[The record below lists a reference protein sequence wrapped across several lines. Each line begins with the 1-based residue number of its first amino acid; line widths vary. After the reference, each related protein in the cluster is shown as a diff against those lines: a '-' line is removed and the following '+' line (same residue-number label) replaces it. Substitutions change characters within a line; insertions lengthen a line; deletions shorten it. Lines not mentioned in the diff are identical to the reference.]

1 MAIQARPGPLR
12 RVSRPP
18 IRQCGY
24 HQSMATRTLLTFEQF
39 EQYQDDGMRH
49 ELLKGEH
56 IVMPPPKLRHTRIQQ
71 KLQDLLRPYIL
82 QHKLGELYIEAGFL
96 LSHNT
101 WLQPDVSF
109 VRSSQLQQADPNGYL
124 HGAPALPV
132 EVISNANTADD
143 MELKIE
149 EYLAHGSEEVW
160 IIYPKIRRIRIH
172 HPDGRSET
180 VSNSALESKLFPG
193 WSLDPISLF
202 ES

>member
-1 MAIQARPGPLR
+1 
-12 RVSRPP
+12 
-18 IRQCGY
+18 
-24 HQSMATRTLLTFEQF
+24 MATRTLLTFEQF

-56 IVMPPPKLRHTRIQQ
+56 IVMPPPKLRHTLIQE
-71 KLQDLLRPYIL
+71 KLGELLRPYVL
-82 QHKLGELYIEAGFL
+82 QHQVGKVFIEAGFR

-101 WLQPDVSF
+101 WLQPDLSF
-109 VRSSQLQQADPNGYL
+109 VRSDHLQQSDPNGYFQ
-124 HGAPALPV
+124 GAPALAV

-143 MELKIE
+143 MELKTQ
-149 EYLAHGSEEVW
+149 EYFAHGAEEVW
-160 IIYPKIRRIRIH
+160 TIYPRTGRIRIH